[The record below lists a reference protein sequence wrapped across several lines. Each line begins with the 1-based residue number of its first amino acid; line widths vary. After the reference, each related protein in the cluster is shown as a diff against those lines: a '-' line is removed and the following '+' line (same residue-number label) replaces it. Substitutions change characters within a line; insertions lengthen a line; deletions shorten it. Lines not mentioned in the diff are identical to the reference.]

1 VGENRLF
8 CSKQVLLLKEGTCMN
23 RGTCIEQGTFIESCY
38 LGLTQ
43 ALVLKA
49 GALVKVGKFAETR
62 YSF

>member
-1 VGENRLF
+1 M
-8 CSKQVLLLKEGTCMN
+8 LKEGTCRN
-23 RGTCIEQGTFIESCY
+23 RGTSIEQGTFIESCY

-49 GALVKVGKFAETR
+49 GALVEVGKFAETR

>member
-1 VGENRLF
+1 
-8 CSKQVLLLKEGTCMN
+8 MN